1 MYGCYYQNNIM
12 TSIKRELLEYGL
24 FPKKGLGQHFLVDRN
39 ILDKV
44 IRTAQVEKE
53 DVVLEVGPGLGEMT
67 LALARLAKRVIAV
80 EIDSKLV
87 DILKKKLTDCPN
99 VDVVKGDILTINFR
113 KIDTFDGAK
122 PRFLNRGKKRRFLRQ
137 AQDTEFYRS
146 AVSTLSIPRAS
157 DRGVEWVDFREG
169 QKIKVV
175 ANLPYQISTPL
186 LFRFIDLKEFFST
199 LTLMLQKEVAERM
212 AASPGSKSYG
222 PLSIFVQLFSNL
234 SICFYIKPSAFFPPP
249 KVESAVV
256 HIVFREKPIVKL
268 EDEKWFRKVVKGCF
282 SYRRK
287 TLVNALKHS
296 ELSLSKSIGLKMEEI
311 GIDPRRRP
319 ETLSI
324 QEFARLA
331 QTLKP

>member
-1 MYGCYYQNNIM
+1 MYGCYSQNNAM

-24 FPKKGLGQHFLVDRN
+24 FPKKRLGQHFLVDRN

-44 IRTAQVEKE
+44 IRTAQVERG

-67 LALARLAKRVIAV
+67 LALARLAKHVIAV
-80 EIDSKLV
+80 EIDPKLV
-87 DILKKKLTDCPN
+87 EILKKKLADSPN

-122 PRFLNRGKKRRFLRQ
+122 PRFLNRGKKRR
-137 AQDTEFYRS
+137 S
-146 AVSTLSIPRAS
+146 VSTLSIPRAS
-157 DRGVEWVDFREG
+157 DRGVEWVDFLEG
-169 QKIKVV
+169 QKMKVV

-186 LFRFIDLKEFFST
+186 LFHFIELKEFFST

-212 AASPGSKSYG
+212 VAPPGGKEYS
-222 PLSIFVQLFSNL
+222 PLSIFVQLFL
-234 SICFYIKPSAFFPPP
+234 DASIRFFIKPSAFFPPP

-256 HIVFREKPIVKL
+256 HMVWKERPMIETN
-268 EDEKWFRKVVKGCF
+268 DEEWFKKVVKACF
-282 SYRRK
+282 GYRRK

-296 ELSLSKSIGLKMEEI
+296 ELTLPESIELKMEAI

-324 QEFARLA
+324 QEFAKLA
-331 QTLKP
+331 NTLKV